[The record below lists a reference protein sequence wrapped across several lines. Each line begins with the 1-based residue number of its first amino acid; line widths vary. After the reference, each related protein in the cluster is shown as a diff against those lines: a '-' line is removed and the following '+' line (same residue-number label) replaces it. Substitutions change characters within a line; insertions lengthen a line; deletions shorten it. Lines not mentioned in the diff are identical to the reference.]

1 MGHVGSLYTV
11 WTFLWCVI
19 VKVGKSLVH
28 AGMENLSAEQDHELD
43 NGWAGFGYSCVVY
56 SVV

>member
-19 VKVGKSLVH
+19 VKVGRSLVH

-43 NGWAGFGYSCVVY
+43 NGWAGFGYSCVV
-56 SVV
+56 